1 MENSVLLPTMAQK
14 RSSDFKRY
22 AEDATVIL
30 EETTKVQ
37 KVNHFIEAN
46 TMEIDLQHLKSD
58 CIVPVFSK
66 DNELTISHNAFI
78 ETVWEATQAFFTGE
92 TIDKPDIRVSHIV
105 KGRIPEAIHKP
116 ANQLL
121 ESDKTQYFERMMFC
135 IEVPTIYET
144 VEGNKLTLTI
154 GGVRAYNHMNLYSKK
169 TVEKFKVFIGF
180 KNLVCTNLCVS
191 TDGYKSCLEVTNT
204 GDLYRAVL
212 EMFNHYNPAKHIHL
226 MQTLGNSYLSE
237 HQFAQIL
244 GKMRLYQCLPQGYQK
259 NVPRLLITDTQ
270 INSVAKAYMQD
281 SDFGGFGGDLSMW
294 KFYNLLTGANKS
306 SYIDSFLDRAYNA
319 TEIAQGIN
327 AALYGDERYK
337 WFIDCFYIL
346 RDIQKWV
353 SLIFYKQL
361 KFEVMDKREN
371 QETMAKVGCGFAVF
385 AAIFIFFCCIN
396 PVITV
401 AVFMMLAVLISCVY

>member
-1 MENSVLLPTMAQK
+1 MENLVLLPTMAQK
-14 RSSDFKRY
+14 RSSDFKQY

-78 ETVWEATQAFFTGE
+78 ETVCEATQSFFRGE
-92 TIDKPDIRVSHIV
+92 TVESPDIRVSHII

-121 ESDKTQYFERMMFC
+121 ESDKTIYYERCAFI
-135 IEVPTIYET
+135 IEVPTIWET

-180 KNLVCTNLCVS
+180 KNLVCTNLCVT
-191 TDGYKSCLEVTNT
+191 TDGYIGCLEVTNT

-244 GKMRLYQCLPQGYQK
+244 GKMRLYQCLPQSYQK
-259 NVPRLLITDTQ
+259 SVPRLLITDTQ

-337 WFIDCFYIL
+337 WFID
-346 RDIQKWV
+346 
-353 SLIFYKQL
+353 
-361 KFEVMDKREN
+361 
-371 QETMAKVGCGFAVF
+371 
-385 AAIFIFFCCIN
+385 
-396 PVITV
+396 
-401 AVFMMLAVLISCVY
+401 